1 MKKFA
6 ALLIAMILVLSTAA
20 LAEGTVFKMGIDPEY
35 PPFTYMGDD
44 GEYTGYDVE
53 LAQGVCDILGWELEV
68 VPINWD
74 TKLIQLDAGEMDCI
88 WSGLTIDVISPDEY
102 SLSYA
107 YIDSTQVVVTKA
119 DSDIASLADLAG
131 KVVGVQLG
139 TSADILISDGGD
151 QADLGATF
159 ADIVRTESYN
169 VAFTE
174 LSAGSV
180 DAIAI
185 DLSIA
190 QNLIG
195 DSADYKV
202 LDETVASEQY
212 GICFRLA
219 DAEMRDAVEG
229 AFTQLVENGTYA
241 SLAEKYDVDA
251 ASLCL
256 IAE

>member
-6 ALLIAMILVLSTAA
+6 ALLIALILVLTTAA
-20 LAEGTVFKMGIDPEY
+20 FAETVTMGIDPEF
-35 PPFTYMGDD
+35 PPFSYMDD
-44 GEYTGYDVE
+44 SGEYTGYDVT

-74 TKLIQLDAGEMDCI
+74 TKLIQLDANEVDCI
-88 WSGLTIDVISPDEY
+88 WSGLTIDVISPEEY

-107 YIDSTQVVVTKA
+107 YIDSTQVIVTKA
-119 DSDIASLADLAG
+119 DSDIAALADLEG

-139 TSADILISDGGD
+139 TSADILISEGGD

-180 DAIAI
+180 DAVAI

-190 QNLIG
+190 TNLIG
-195 DSADYKV
+195 GSEDYKI
-202 LDETVASEQY
+202 LEETVASEQY

-219 DAEMRDAVEG
+219 DAEMRDAVDG
-229 AFTQLVENGTYA
+229 ALMQLVEDGTYVSA
-241 SLAEKYDVDA
+241 AEELEVDT

-256 IAE
+256 AN